1 MSQILIRPIITE
13 KMTAQGEKEN
23 RYGFVVAKTSNKV
36 QIKQAVEKEYS
47 VTVTGVRTMIC
58 GGKRRTRY
66 TKNLILRGR
75 TSSYKKAIVT
85 VQKGEAIDLYSS
97 I

>member
-1 MSQILIRPIITE
+1 
-13 KMTAQGEKEN
+13 
-23 RYGFVVAKTSNKV
+23 
-36 QIKQAVEKEYS
+36 
-47 VTVTGVRTMIC
+47 MIC

>member
-1 MSQILIRPIITE
+1 MSQIIIRPIITE
-13 KMTAQGEKEN
+13 KMTAQGEKEG

-58 GGKRRTRY
+58 RGNNRTRY
-66 TKNLILRGR
+66 TKTNILKGR
-75 TSSYKKAIVT
+75 TPSFKKAIVT
-85 VQKGEAIDLYSS
+85 VKSGEVIDLYSS

>member
-1 MSQILIRPIITE
+1 MRQIIIRPIVTE
-13 KMTAQGEKEN
+13 KMTAQGESEG
-23 RYGFVVAKTSNKV
+23 RYGFVVDKKSNKV

-58 GGKRRTRY
+58 RGKTRTRF
-66 TKNLILRGR
+66 TKSQVLKGR
-75 TSSYKKAIVT
+75 TSSYKKAIVSLK
-85 VQKGEAIDLYSS
+85 QGEVIDLYSS